1 MSYENREYCIFN
13 VSEIGLINFDQVC
26 ETSADTLRKSVDGT
40 LTFVK
45 WDGDEP
51 ACIANLT
58 TVVGKYTHTEM
69 LAIMDTE
76 AWTVPM
82 QMPE

>member
-13 VSEIGLINFDQVC
+13 VSEINLIDFDQVC
-26 ETSADTLRKSVDGT
+26 ETSADTLCKSVDQT

-51 ACIANLT
+51 ACISNLT
-58 TVVGKYTHTEM
+58 TIVGRYTYSEM
-69 LAIMDTE
+69 MAIMSTE
-76 AWTVPM
+76 VWNAPVQLP
-82 QMPE
+82 

>member
-13 VSEIGLINFDQVC
+13 VNEINLIDFDQVC
-26 ETSADTLRKSVDGT
+26 ETSTDTLRKSVDGT

-51 ACIANLT
+51 TCIATLT
-58 TVVGKYTHTEM
+58 TVVGKYTHIEM
-69 LAIMDTE
+69 LAIMETE
-76 AWTVPM
+76 AWTVPVP
-82 QMPE
+82 MPS

>member
-13 VSEIGLINFDQVC
+13 VSEIGLIDFDQVC

-45 WDGDEP
+45 WDGEEP

-58 TVVGKYTHTEM
+58 TIVGRYTYSEM
-69 LAIMDTE
+69 MAIMSTE
-76 AWTVPM
+76 VWNTPAQLP
-82 QMPE
+82 